1 MYLCIDERIHKIIRC
16 VFLSPWQILEII
28 EDYVY
33 KLYKITIKILILRGQ
48 VYFMHKNLL
57 IIYDFWNNN
66 YLFINIILV
75 KSNSKYAY
83 IDRLISEQ
91 K

>member
-1 MYLCIDERIHKIIRC
+1 
-16 VFLSPWQILEII
+16 
-28 EDYVY
+28 
-33 KLYKITIKILILRGQ
+33 
-48 VYFMHKNLL
+48 MHKNLL